1 MYVITARWFI
11 KSSRPKVL
19 RALKELARKVQST
32 EPGTWVYRIH
42 TAAAGSLPPCSPN
55 EVLFFEVYKDKK
67 AFLAHVQG
75 KAFTDFT
82 RRYGKFFVPD
92 FKGGPFMLV
101 EHLDPIAGFDRQ
113 QSALG

>member
-11 KSSRPKVL
+11 KSSREKVL

-32 EPGTWVYRIH
+32 EPDTWTYRVH
-42 TAAAGSLPPCSPN
+42 TAAAGSLPPCSRN
-55 EVLFFEVYKDKK
+55 EVLFFEVYKNKK

-92 FKGGPFMLV
+92 LKAGPFVLV
-101 EHLDPIAGFDRQ
+101 ERLEPVAGFDREQ
-113 QSALG
+113 GLG